1 MVTTAPLQG
10 LAEEHL
16 QIRIPPRT
24 LTKEDNTGVV
34 YPAAQGRGYANEPPE
49 LASEVLEREK
59 GFEPST
65 LALARRCSTPEPHPH
80 IWWSETESNRR
91 HEDFQSSA
99 LPTELSDLLADR
111 GHYIMILND

>member
-16 QIRIPPRT
+16 QLLTPPRT
-24 LTKEDNTGVV
+24 LTKEYNTGVV
-34 YPAAQGRGYANEPPE
+34 YPAAQGRGYANDPPE

-65 LALARRCSTPEPHPH
+65 LALARRCST
-80 IWWSETESNRR
+80 
-91 HEDFQSSA
+91 
-99 LPTELSDLLADR
+99 TELFPLGKDGGGVPDST
-111 GHYIMILND
+111 HQV

>member
-65 LALARRCSTPEPHPH
+65 LALARRCST
-80 IWWSETESNRR
+80 TELFPLGKGWRRSAGFYSPSLRLSSNGNGVLQRIVPL
-91 HEDFQSSA
+91 QGISSA
-99 LPTELSDLLADR
+99 TKW
-111 GHYIMILND
+111 

>member
-16 QIRIPPRT
+16 QLLTPPRT
-24 LTKEDNTGVV
+24 LTKEYGIQ
-34 YPAAQGRGYANEPPE
+34 YPAAQGRGYAKELPE

-65 LALARRCSTPEPHPH
+65 LALARRCST
-80 IWWSETESNRR
+80 
-91 HEDFQSSA
+91 
-99 LPTELSDLLADR
+99 TELFPLGKDGGGVPDST
-111 GHYIMILND
+111 HQV